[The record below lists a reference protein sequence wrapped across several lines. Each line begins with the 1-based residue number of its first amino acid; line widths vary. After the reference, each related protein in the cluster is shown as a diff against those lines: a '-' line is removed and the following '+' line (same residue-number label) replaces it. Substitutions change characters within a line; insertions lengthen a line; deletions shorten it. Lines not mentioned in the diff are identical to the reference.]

1 MKKVLLDS
9 NFLISCFKFKVNL
22 DQIENLLAEPFQLFT
37 LAPIVNELKTL
48 AGSKSKDSKY
58 ARLALKFL
66 NSKKIKILKTNKSA
80 DEAILELA
88 DKNTLVATNDL
99 SLRKKLKVKGIKTI
113 YLRGKKRL
121 EVS

>member
-9 NFLISCFKFKVNL
+9 NFLISCFKFKVDLN
-22 DQIENLLAEPFQLFT
+22 QIENLLAEPFQLFT
-37 LAPIVNELKTL
+37 LNSIINELKTL

-66 NSKKIKILKTNKSA
+66 SSKKIKILKTNKLA

-113 YLRGKKRL
+113 YLRGRKRL

>member
-9 NFLISCFKFKVNL
+9 NFLISCFKFKVDL
-22 DQIENLLAEPFQLFT
+22 SQIEDLLAEPFQLFT
-37 LAPIVNELKTL
+37 LNSIINELKTL

-58 ARLALKFL
+58 AKLALKFL
-66 NSKKIKILKTNKSA
+66 NSKKIKILKTNKLA

>member
-1 MKKVLLDS
+1 MKKILLDS
-9 NFLISCFKFKVNL
+9 NFLISCFKFKVDLN
-22 DQIENLLAEPFQLFT
+22 QIENLLVEPFQLFT
-37 LAPIVNELKTL
+37 LASIVNELKTL

-66 NSKKIKILKTNKSA
+66 DSKKIKILKTNRPA

-113 YLRGKKRL
+113 YLRGRKRL